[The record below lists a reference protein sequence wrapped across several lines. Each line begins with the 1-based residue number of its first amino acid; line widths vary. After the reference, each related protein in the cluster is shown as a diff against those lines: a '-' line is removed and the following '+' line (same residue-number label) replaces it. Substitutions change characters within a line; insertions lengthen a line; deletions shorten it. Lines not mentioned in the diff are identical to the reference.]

1 MDNHLLIDTSLP
13 KCRVLGVPGY
23 KGHTG
28 VTQQSQGNL
37 RELSFDF
44 HDIYRFFPHR
54 LIKSDV
60 RTTSDVP
67 TRMWNL
73 SF

>member
-1 MDNHLLIDTSLP
+1 MDNHLLIDTLLP
-13 KCRVLGVPGY
+13 KGRVLRVPGY

-28 VTQQSQGNL
+28 VTQQDQGYL

-44 HDIYRFFPHR
+44 HNIYRFIPHR
-54 LIKSDV
+54 LLKSDV